1 MKIGRAFG
9 KEACSLMEKLFLF
22 GLPSLLIFFPIG
34 NESKV
39 DTQVTNNVFTFDVP
53 LITGLSHCSS
63 CLGLGMLQRN
73 GTYWSNGDAFYITGM
88 AFKFIVSKMLRYSCS
103 MTVSF
108 SSVFFETL
116 SLCQYLGNLKE
127 SATVSRACENSR

>member
-1 MKIGRAFG
+1 MKIGSALG

-39 DTQVTNNVFTFDVP
+39 DTQVMNNVFTFDVP
-53 LITGLSHCSS
+53 LVTGLSHCSS

-88 AFKFIVSKMLRYSCS
+88 AFKFIVSKMLRCSCS
-103 MTVSF
+103 MTV
-108 SSVFFETL
+108 ETL
-116 SLCQYLGNLKE
+116 SLCQYLSNLKE